1 MKPPTRNLSQPDAK
15 RASFGRARFGRA
27 SFGRFAFV
35 LAAFAI
41 MGNSAPSQWLV
52 RSGLTTAEQVPDAE
66 LASMRG
72 KFIAADSVTDF
83 GITLQTLWQTAD
95 GVITAAKMALNVS
108 FTGGQAGTPQITV
121 GWIRDGDPTMD
132 VTSFADSDSYVTYS
146 ANGLPGLNSVS
157 GAVQSNVIAGT
168 DNRVANAMAVQIVPT
183 SSIPDVGSGTPIT
196 ATRTDIAPDGDTIRF
211 VVSSGEL
218 GMVIQDA
225 QGAGVVRQMIADNPG
240 QLSQNVFLGGTA
252 NIIDNVMNV
261 TIGVDQLRNLNNIQ
275 VVNAISAM
283 KGNGF

>member
-1 MKPPTRNLSQPDAK
+1 MKPPTRNSSGSSVRRVTLRPI
-15 RASFGRARFGRA
+15 
-27 SFGRFAFV
+27 AFV
-35 LAAFAI
+35 LAAFVL
-41 MGNSAPSQWLV
+41 MGNSAAGNWLE
-52 RSGLTTAEQVPDAE
+52 RSGLAAAEQVPDDE

-108 FTGGQAGTPQITV
+108 FAGGHGGTPQITV

-132 VTSFADSDSYVTYS
+132 VTSFGDTDSYVTYS

-168 DNRVANAMAVQIVPT
+168 DNRVSNAMAVQIVPS
-183 SSIPDVGSGTPIT
+183 SSIPDVGSGTPIA

-211 VVSSGEL
+211 VVESGQL

-261 TIGVDQLRNLNNIQ
+261 TIGIDQLRNLNNIQ
-275 VVNAISAM
+275 MVNALSAM
-283 KGNGF
+283 KGHGF

>member
-1 MKPPTRNLSQPDAK
+1 MKPPTQNLSH
-15 RASFGRARFGRA
+15 ARVARPHW
-27 SFGRFAFV
+27 RRITFV
-35 LAAFAI
+35 LAALAL
-41 MGNSAPSQWLV
+41 MGNVAPSEWLE
-52 RSGLTTAEQVPDAE
+52 RSGLSAAEQITDAE

-83 GITLQTLWQTAD
+83 GITLQTLWQTTD
-95 GVITAAKMALNVS
+95 GVITAAKMALNVN

-132 VTSFADSDSYVTYS
+132 VTSFADTDSYVTYS
-146 ANGLPGLNSVS
+146 VDGLPGLNSVS

-168 DNRVANAMAVQIVPT
+168 DNRVANAMDVQIVPA
-183 SSIPDVGSGTPIT
+183 SSFPDAGSGTPIT

-211 VVSSGEL
+211 VVGSGQL
-218 GMVIQDA
+218 GMVLHDA

-261 TIGVDQLRNLNNIQ
+261 TIGIDQLRNLDNTQ
-275 VVNAISAM
+275 LVNAISAM
-283 KGNGF
+283 KGHGF